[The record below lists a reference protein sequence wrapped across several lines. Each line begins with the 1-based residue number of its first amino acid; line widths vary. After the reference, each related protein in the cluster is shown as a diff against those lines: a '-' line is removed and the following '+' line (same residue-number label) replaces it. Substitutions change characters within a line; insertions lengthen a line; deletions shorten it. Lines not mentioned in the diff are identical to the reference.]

1 MKVLYPVC
9 TIFVLKI
16 DIPMDILFLVGGLLL
31 ILLGAN
37 GLTDGAASVAET
49 AVRVASFCQLTG
61 SIPSIVIGLTIV
73 AFGTSAPELTVSIS
87 SALKG
92 SADIAIG
99 NVVGSNTFNTLMI
112 VGCTALFA
120 PIAITRNTL
129 KREIPL
135 CILSSFALLICANDV
150 LLDSSGENILSITDG
165 LLLLCFFTIFLSYTF
180 AIAKRDGSMKEPE
193 KEHLQEED
201 EIRLLPAWKSAL
213 YILGGLAGLIIG
225 GNFFVDGASGIAR
238 GLGVSESIIGLTL
251 VAGGTSLPELAT
263 SIVAALKKSPEIA
276 IGNVIGSNLF
286 NIFFVLGCSASITPL
301 RLTGIT
307 NFDLWV
313 LVGSSI
319 LLWLFGIFF
328 GKRIITRVEG
338 SILILCYIAYTAV
351 LIYNL

>member
-1 MKVLYPVC
+1 MAVLHSVC
-9 TIFVLKI
+9 TIFAPKI
-16 DIPMDILFLVGGLLL
+16 NTPMDILLLVGGLLL

-37 GLTDGAASVAET
+37 GLTDGAASVAK
-49 AVRVASFCQLTG
+49 RFR
-61 SIPSIVIGLTIV
+61 IPSIVIGLTIV

-99 NVVGSNTFNTLMI
+99 NVVGSNIFNTLMI

-120 PIAITRNTL
+120 PIVITRNTL

-135 CILSSFALLICANDV
+135 CILSSVALLICANDV
-150 LLDSSGENILSITDG
+150 FLDGSEENMLGIADG
-165 LLLLCFFTIFLSYTF
+165 LLLLCFFAIFLSYTF
-180 AIAKRDGSMKEPE
+180 AIAKRDGDTTNPE
-193 KEHLQEED
+193 KEPLQEED
-201 EIRLLPAWKSAL
+201 EIRLLPVWKSAL

-225 GNFFVDGASGIAR
+225 GNFFVDGAGGIAR
-238 GLGVSESIIGLTL
+238 GLGVSESVIGLTL

-263 SIVAALKKSPEIA
+263 SIVAALKKNPEIA
-276 IGNVIGSNLF
+276 IGNAIGSNLF
-286 NIFFVLGCSASITPL
+286 NIFFVLGCSASITPM

-307 NFDLWV
+307 NLDLWV
-313 LVGSSI
+313 LVGAGI

-338 SILILCYIAYTAV
+338 SILMLCYAAYMAV
-351 LIYNL
+351 LICNL